1 MKTIN
6 KRKIILSLA
15 LLIATIEIVL
25 LCLTIARNKDASQQ
39 STTYESLVKNGYTG
53 TTEEW
58 LASLVGETVDT
69 SIENPTAYQVAVD
82 NGYIGTFKEWM
93 EMHLGEP
100 YAGNS
105 QTAFHAACEQGYAG
119 TLNEWLTSLVKD
131 LDALGQSSAGQPKT
145 TYEIACEY
153 GFEGTFIDWIISLIN
168 G

>member
-6 KRKIILSLA
+6 KRKIILPLA
-15 LLIATIEIVL
+15 LLIAAIAIAL
-25 LCLTIARNKDASQQ
+25 LCLIIARNKDAPQQ
-39 STTYESLVKNGYTG
+39 STTYESLVQNGYTG

-69 SIENPTAYQVAVD
+69 PIENSTAYHLAVD
-82 NGYIGTFKEWM
+82 NGYSGTFKEWM
-93 EMHLGEP
+93 EAHLGEP

-105 QTAFHAACEQGYAG
+105 QTTFHAACEQGYTG
-119 TLNEWLTSLVKD
+119 TLNEWLTSLVKN
-131 LDALGQSSAGQPKT
+131 LEALGKSSAGEEKT